1 MLLSD
6 RVAHLTKYNLNC
18 VVKEGTKESVRE
30 RKDTSK
36 AGATKKERRERAK
49 REEEKEGERRSEIQR
64 RSERDRKKE
73 DREKE

>member
-36 AGATKKERRERAK
+36 AGATKKERREREQKEKKKK
-49 REEEKEGERRSEIQR
+49 RERV
-64 RSERDRKKE
+64 
-73 DREKE
+73 